1 MAFPLVLLTGGSG
14 FVGAALLQRLSGLN
28 ITAVG
33 RTQPDNA
40 CGLFFNSDI
49 SSNSDYSA
57 VLAGIKVVIHCAARV
72 HMMDESSSDPLAAF
86 REVNTFGTL
95 NLARQAA
102 AAGVKRFIFLSSIKV
117 NGESTL
123 VDKPFKYDDVAKP
136 EDAYGISKAE
146 AEAGL
151 RQIAAETGMEV
162 VIIRPPLVY
171 GRGAKANFAA
181 MLKLAQ
187 KNLPLPLGAIHNK
200 RSLVAL
206 DNLVDLIVTCIEHP
220 KADNQT
226 FLVSDDRD
234 VSTTELLKLMTRAAG
249 KKPWLIPVPISWLKL
264 AGKLTGKQAVID
276 RLCGNLQVDIT
287 HTKQTLGWTPPVTV
301 EEGIARCFNLPPTP
315 SSPKRGSKS
324 S

>member
-1 MAFPLVLLTGGSG
+1 MKREKTLLVTGATG
-14 FVGAALLQRLSGLN
+14 FVGRAVATELNPQQLRLLSRRDPCIAEAKFCQAEISR
-28 ITAVG
+28 
-33 RTQPDNA
+33 
-40 CGLFFNSDI
+40 SD
-49 SSNSDYSA
+49 DYSIHLEN
-57 VLAGIKVVIHCAARV
+57 VDVIVHAAARV
-72 HMMDESSSDPLAAF
+72 HVMADAAADPLEEYRAINVA
-86 REVNTFGTL
+86 GTL

-123 VDKPFKYDDVAKP
+123 NGKPFGYDDVPKP

-146 AEAGL
+146 AEAGFK
-151 RQIAAETGMEV
+151 QIAAETGMEV

-171 GRGAKANFAA
+171 GPGVKANFAA
-181 MLKLAQ
+181 MLKMAE

-206 DNLVDLIVTCIEHP
+206 DNLVDLIVTCIDHP
-220 KADNQT
+220 KAANQT
-226 FLVSDDRD
+226 FLVSDDQD

-249 KKPWLIPVPISWLKL
+249 KKPWLLPVPMSWLKL

-276 RLCGNLQVDIT
+276 RLCGNLQVDIS

-301 EEGIARCFNLPPTP
+301 EEGIARCFVR
-315 SSPKRGSKS
+315 SSD
-324 S
+324 

>member
-1 MAFPLVLLTGGSG
+1 MALSAVMLTGGSG
-14 FVGAALLQRLSGLN
+14 LVGGALLQRLSGLD

-33 RTQPDNA
+33 RTRPDNA
-40 CGLFFNSDI
+40 GGRFFNTDI

-57 VLAGIKVVIHCAARV
+57 ALAGIEIVIHSAARV
-72 HMMDESSSDPLAAF
+72 HMMDEHATDPLAAF

-102 AAGVKRFIFLSSIKV
+102 ASGVKRFIFISSIKV
-117 NGESTL
+117 NGEATAEGEA
-123 VDKPFKYDDVAKP
+123 FRFDDTAKP

-146 AEAGL
+146 AETGL
-151 RQIAAETGMEV
+151 KQIAAQTGMEV

-171 GRGAKANFAA
+171 GPGVKANFAA
-181 MLKLAQ
+181 MLKLAR

-206 DNLVDLIVTCIEHP
+206 DNLVDLIVTCIDHP
-220 KADNQT
+220 KAANQT
-226 FLVSDDRD
+226 FLVSDDQD
-234 VSTTELLKLMTRAAG
+234 VSTTELLQMMTHAAG
-249 KKPWLIPVPISWLKL
+249 KKPRLLPVPVSWLKL
-264 AGKLTGKQAVID
+264 AAKLTGKQAVID
-276 RLCGNLQVDIT
+276 RLCGNLQVDIS
-287 HTKQTLGWTPPVTV
+287 HTKDTLGWAPPVPV

-315 SSPKRGSKS
+315 SLPKRGSKS